1 MSRNVIHVCKVP
13 IKQLNI
19 HVSYVIRSV
28 RNVVDQLLHV
38 QIVHQVKNLYQDNVH
53 YVLRIASNVM
63 ALLNVK
69 HVTKALWQ

>member
-1 MSRNVIHVCKVP
+1 M
-13 IKQLNI
+13 
-19 HVSYVIRSV
+19 IRSV

-69 HVTKALWQ
+69 HVTKALWQWPQGIAEDVLFIVQVVTQQI